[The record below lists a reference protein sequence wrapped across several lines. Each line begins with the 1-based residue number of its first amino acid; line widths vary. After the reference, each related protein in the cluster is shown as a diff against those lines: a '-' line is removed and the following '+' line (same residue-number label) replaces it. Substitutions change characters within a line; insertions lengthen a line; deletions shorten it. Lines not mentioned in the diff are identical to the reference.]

1 MDIRIFKLK
10 INVCVCVIVDF
21 AFLDISG
28 RETII
33 LLPIIYFLIALK
45 LFVTFD
51 IMFCL
56 I

>member
-1 MDIRIFKLK
+1 MDIRIFKHK
-10 INVCVCVIVDF
+10 ITVCECVFVDF

-33 LLPIIYFLIALK
+33 LLPIIYFLVKLK
-45 LFVTFD
+45 LVFTFD
-51 IMFCL
+51 IIFCL

>member
-1 MDIRIFKLK
+1 MDIHIFKFK

-21 AFLDISG
+21 VFLDISG

-33 LLPIIYFLIALK
+33 LLPIVYFLIALK
-45 LFVTFD
+45 LVVTFD
-51 IMFCL
+51 IIFCL